1 MTKLKQDK
9 LNDTVDI
16 DLDYIDIENVSIE
29 EVDKE
34 MNDFYIDKEKI
45 ESIKAPDDM
54 KLWVKEAID
63 RAEKDMK
70 VEKIKKK
77 VIPAVASIGI
87 ILSVGIYNPVLVHAI
102 SPVEKILQSINNVLR
117 VDEIASRMGID
128 EIIPKLTLDEDGKIM
143 FIKAPEYI
151 LEDKIQNSENE
162 MNQIENNDNKENV
175 KIEKKSEEIHKWDV
189 YTPIDEYGTVQ
200 LIHQMSNGI
209 INPIDGMKI
218 GYIEI
223 NPKTIDIAIEGLQ
236 YMQHEN
242 ARKYL
247 YIELSKWKSGNFD
260 NGVNVHNYVWN
271 MLSGNVG
278 KAISVDY
285 GEVEKIKN
293 NHFR

>member
-1 MTKLKQDK
+1 MKMTKINDEKINDK
-9 LNDTVDI
+9 LDI
-16 DLDYIDIENVSIE
+16 DLDYIDIQNLSIE
-29 EVDKE
+29 EIDKE

-54 KLWVKEAID
+54 KIWVKEAID

-70 VEKIKKK
+70 AEKIRKK
-77 VIPAVASIGI
+77 VIPVAASIGI
-87 ILSVGIYNPVLVHAI
+87 ILTIGIYNPVLVHAM
-102 SPVEKILQSINNVLR
+102 PPLQKLLQSINNVLH
-117 VDEIASRMGID
+117 VNEIASKTNLD

-151 LEDKIQNSENE
+151 IEGKNNE
-162 MNQIENNDNKENV
+162 VNVEIEEKSKNMN
-175 KIEKKSEEIHKWDV
+175 KWDV
-189 YTPIDEYGTVQ
+189 YTPVDEYGTVQ
-200 LIHQMSNGI
+200 FIHQMSNGI

-223 NPKTIDIAIEGLQ
+223 NPRTIDIAIEGLQ
-236 YMQHEN
+236 YIQHES

-247 YIELSKWKSGNFD
+247 YVELSKWKSGNFD
-260 NGVNVHNYVWN
+260 NGVNIHNYVWN
-271 MLSGNVG
+271 MLNGNVG
-278 KAISVDY
+278 KAVSIDY